1 MALTQIKG
9 SNIADGTVVAAD
21 IADNS
26 VTGAKLAMGSDAAG
40 DIITYN
46 GTDYIR
52 LAKGTAAQVLK
63 MNAGATAPEWGTDAG
78 GIAIPGS
85 SVAGDT
91 LYHDGSVYARL
102 PKGTAA
108 QVLKMNSGATAPE
121 WGTVDSSGALDGSPA
136 NHTANGPQTNT
147 YPAGYAATVMD
158 LVYMGQDSKWLKAD
172 ADQESTS
179 IGLLG
184 ISLESKTDTQP
195 MNVALPGSF
204 VRSTTWGWTVG
215 VPLYIHTT
223 DGSIT
228 ATKPTGSG
236 DIVRTIGFSVQ
247 VEYIFFNPS
256 SDYITLV

>member
-1 MALTQIKG
+1 MADKIPVKARY
-9 SNIADGTVVAAD
+9 S
-21 IADNS
+21 
-26 VTGAKLAMGSDAAG
+26 GSDVISLG
-40 DIITYN
+40 E
-46 GTDYIR
+46 
-52 LAKGTAAQVLK
+52 L
-63 MNAGATAPEWGTDAG
+63 E
-78 GIAIPGS
+78 
-85 SVAGDT
+85 AGDT
-91 LYHDGSVYARL
+91 INASYI
-102 PKGTAA
+102 
-108 QVLKMNSGATAPE
+108 SGL
-121 WGTVDSSGALDGSPA
+121 SGDALDGSPA

-256 SDYITLV
+256 SDYMTLA

>member
-1 MALTQIKG
+1 MADKIPVKARY
-9 SNIADGTVVAAD
+9 S
-21 IADNS
+21 
-26 VTGAKLAMGSDAAG
+26 GSDVISLG
-40 DIITYN
+40 E
-46 GTDYIR
+46 
-52 LAKGTAAQVLK
+52 LEV
-63 MNAGATAPEWGTDAG
+63 
-78 GIAIPGS
+78 
-85 SVAGDT
+85 GDT
-91 LYHDGSVYARL
+91 INASLLNGNLPALDGSQLTNL
-102 PKGTAA
+102 P
-108 QVLKMNSGATAPE
+108 SG
-121 WGTVDSSGALDGSPA
+121 DALDGSPA

-256 SDYITLV
+256 SDYITLA